1 MQKITKDMII
11 KDILDKHPEAAEV
24 FMKYGL
30 RCVGCPSAAHETLE
44 NGLKIHG
51 MDHEIEMILKELNE
65 TVGKK

>member
-51 MDHEIEMILKELNE
+51 MDHEIE
-65 TVGKK
+65 